1 MYGARVKIKNENQ
14 QIISLQKKHL
24 LKADST
30 SAGIH
35 HCIKPFIRL
44 SGLEEFNF
52 YSINLCRGESTSHLR
67 FTSF

>member
-1 MYGARVKIKNENQ
+1 MYDARVKIKNENQ

-30 SAGIH
+30 SVGIH
-35 HCIKPFIRL
+35 LCIKPIIRH

-52 YSINLCRGESTSHLR
+52 KIP
-67 FTSF
+67 